1 MAIDMIE
8 NNEMGA
14 LAHSRLGSRNF
25 VDDRKSKVRFRSYTG
40 IQEFEEENFLGIL
53 EGKAKQKVRNA
64 VRDKWKTLPK
74 NNCATIQ
81 QSIDIVQN
89 DIARITKQL
98 AIKSNADRKTELDE
112 TNNVLGDLKSAQ
124 IRLNCENIEAQA
136 QQQQAK
142 AETEAT
148 LKQAAEE
155 QVQAAKKDIA
165 TQSTTTNP
173 STQNWLI
180 YGGVGLVV
188 VIAAFMILKKKK

>member
-8 NNEMGA
+8 NNELGA

-25 VDDRKSKVRFRSYTG
+25 IDERKPKFRFQSYTG
-40 IQEFEEENFLGIL
+40 IQEIEEENFLGIL

-74 NNCATIQ
+74 NDCANVQ
-81 QSIDIVQN
+81 QSIDLLLN

-98 AIKSNADRKTELDE
+98 ATKSNADRKTELDE
-112 TNNVLGDLKSAQ
+112 TNSVLGDYKAAQ
-124 IRLNCENIEAQA
+124 ISLNCEKIESEA

-142 AETEAT
+142 SEADAT

-155 QVQAAKKDIA
+155 QVQAAKQDIA
-165 TQSTTTNP
+165 TQTKSN
-173 STQNWLI
+173 TQTWLL
-180 YGGVGLVV
+180 YGGIALA
-188 VIAAFMILKKKK
+188 VIVAGFFILKKKK